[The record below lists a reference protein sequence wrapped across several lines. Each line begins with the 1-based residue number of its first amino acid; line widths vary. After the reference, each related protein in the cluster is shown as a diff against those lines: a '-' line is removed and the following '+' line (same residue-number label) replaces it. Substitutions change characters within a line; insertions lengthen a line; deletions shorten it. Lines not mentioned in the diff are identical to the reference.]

1 MLLSGIFPALTTPF
15 YPDGRVYLRK
25 VEHNVDRYSK
35 TPIAGMVVLGS
46 TGEPVMLS
54 DEERRDVLRVAA
66 EFAAP
71 EKVLIAGVGA
81 DSVSETVKMC
91 EFAASQGYDAALV
104 RTPFFYKPS
113 LKPEV
118 MLTFF
123 RTVADGSPLPVI
135 LYNVPVFT
143 GYDLPV
149 ELVVQLAE
157 HSNIIGMKES
167 GGDLT
172 KVGQMIERTKQFKR
186 TYSVTEIFTAV
197 TARMQKEEAKQAE
210 ALVSIAGSAAIAV
223 EAKPKRKLRTK
234 EVGFQIMSG
243 TAHQLLPALQAGA
256 SGAVLAL
263 ADALPT
269 ACFEV
274 LAAFKDNDIE
284 LAEEKQNRLLEPAK
298 KVHAE
303 LGLAGLKYAMDWNG
317 YYGGNPR
324 LPLLPLTAEQ
334 RTIVETVLA
343 DLRS

>member
-1 MLLSGIFPALTTPF
+1 MFLSGIFPALTTPF

-25 VEHNVDRYSK
+25 LEHNVDRYSK

-71 EKVLIAGVGA
+71 EKVLVAGVGA
-81 DSVSETVKMC
+81 ESVTETVKMC
-91 EFAASQGYDAALV
+91 EYTASIGFDAALV

-113 LKPEV
+113 MKPDV

-123 RTVADGSPLPVI
+123 RTVADRSPLPVI
-135 LYNVPVFT
+135 LYNVPAFT
-143 GYDLPV
+143 AYDLPV

-157 HSNIIGMKES
+157 HVNIIGMKES
-167 GGDLT
+167 GGDLA
-172 KVGQMIERTKQFKR
+172 KLGQMIERTKQFKR
-186 TYSVTEIFTAV
+186 NYSVTEVFSAV
-197 TARMQKEEAKQAE
+197 TTRMQREEAKEAE
-210 ALVSIAGSAAIAV
+210 SLVSIAESAAVAV
-223 EAKPKRKLRTK
+223 EAKPKHKLRTK

-274 LAAFKDNDIE
+274 LAAFKDNDIA
-284 LAEEKQNRLLEPAK
+284 LAEEKQERLLKPSQ

-334 RTIVETVLA
+334 RKVVEMVVA

>member
-1 MLLSGIFPALTTPF
+1 MFLSGIFPALTTPF

-25 VEHNVDRYSK
+25 LEHNVDRYSK

-71 EKVLIAGVGA
+71 EKVLVAGVGA
-81 DSVSETVKMC
+81 ESVTETVKMC
-91 EFAASQGYDAALV
+91 EYAASIGFDAALV

-113 LKPEV
+113 MKPEV

-123 RTVADGSPLPVI
+123 RTVADRSPLPVI
-135 LYNVPVFT
+135 LYNVPAFT
-143 GYDLPV
+143 AYDLPV

-157 HSNIIGMKES
+157 HVNIIGMKES
-167 GGDLT
+167 GGDLA
-172 KVGQMIERTKQFKR
+172 KLGQMIERTKQFKR
-186 TYSVTEIFTAV
+186 NYSVTEVFSAV
-197 TARMQKEEAKQAE
+197 TTRMHREEAKEAE
-210 ALVSIAGSAAIAV
+210 PLVSIEGSTAV
-223 EAKPKRKLRTK
+223 ATEVKPKRKLRTR
-234 EVGFQIMSG
+234 EVGFQVLSG
-243 TAHQLLPALQAGA
+243 TAHQVLPALQAGA

-274 LAAFKDNDIE
+274 LAAFKDNDIA
-284 LAEEKQNRLLEPAK
+284 LAEEKQERLLEPSQ

-334 RTIVETVLA
+334 RKVVETVLA

>member
-1 MLLSGIFPALTTPF
+1 MFLSGIFPALTTPF

-25 VEHNVDRYSK
+25 LEHNVDRYSK

-71 EKVLIAGVGA
+71 EKVLVAGVGA
-81 DSVSETVKMC
+81 ESVTETVKMC
-91 EFAASQGYDAALV
+91 EYTASIGFDAALV

-113 LKPEV
+113 MKPDV

-123 RTVADGSPLPVI
+123 RTVADRSPLPVI
-135 LYNVPVFT
+135 LYNVPAFT
-143 GYDLPV
+143 AYDLPV

-157 HSNIIGMKES
+157 HVNIIGMKES
-167 GGDLT
+167 GGDLA
-172 KVGQMIERTKQFKR
+172 KLGQMIERTKQFKR
-186 TYSVTEIFTAV
+186 NYSVTEVFSAV
-197 TARMQKEEAKQAE
+197 TTRMQREEAKEAE
-210 ALVSIAGSAAIAV
+210 SLVSIAESAAVAV

-274 LAAFKDNDIE
+274 LAAFKDNDIA
-284 LAEEKQNRLLEPAK
+284 LAEEKQERLLEPSQ

-334 RTIVETVLA
+334 RKVVEMVVA

>member
-1 MLLSGIFPALTTPF
+1 MFLSGIFPALTTPF

-25 VEHNVDRYSK
+25 LEHNVDRYSK

-71 EKVLIAGVGA
+71 EKVLVAGVGA
-81 DSVSETVKMC
+81 ESVTETVKMC
-91 EFAASQGYDAALV
+91 EYTASIGFDAALV

-113 LKPEV
+113 MKPDV

-123 RTVADGSPLPVI
+123 RTVADRSPLPVI
-135 LYNVPVFT
+135 LYNVPAFT
-143 GYDLPV
+143 AYDLPV

-157 HSNIIGMKES
+157 HVNIIGMKES
-167 GGDLT
+167 GGDLA
-172 KVGQMIERTKQFKR
+172 KLGQMIERTKQFKR
-186 TYSVTEIFTAV
+186 NYSVTEVFSAV
-197 TARMQKEEAKQAE
+197 TTRMQREEAKEAE
-210 ALVSIAGSAAIAV
+210 SLVSIAESAAVAV
-223 EAKPKRKLRTK
+223 EAKPKHKLRTK

-256 SGAVLAL
+256 SGVVLAL

-274 LAAFKDNDIE
+274 LAAFKDNDIA
-284 LAEEKQNRLLEPAK
+284 LAEEKQERLLEPSQ

-334 RTIVETVLA
+334 RKVVETVLA

>member
-1 MLLSGIFPALTTPF
+1 
-15 YPDGRVYLRK
+15 
-25 VEHNVDRYSK
+25 
-35 TPIAGMVVLGS
+35 VLGS

-71 EKVLIAGVGA
+71 EKVLVAGVGA
-81 DSVSETVKMC
+81 ESVTETVKMC
-91 EFAASQGYDAALV
+91 EYTASIGFDAALV

-113 LKPEV
+113 MKPDV

-123 RTVADGSPLPVI
+123 RTVADRSPLPVI
-135 LYNVPVFT
+135 LYNVPAFT
-143 GYDLPV
+143 AYDLPV

-157 HSNIIGMKES
+157 HVNIIGMKES
-167 GGDLT
+167 GGDLA
-172 KVGQMIERTKQFKR
+172 KLGQMIERTKQFKR
-186 TYSVTEIFTAV
+186 NYSVTEVFSAV
-197 TARMQKEEAKQAE
+197 TTRMQREEAKEAE
-210 ALVSIAGSAAIAV
+210 SLVSIAESAAVAV

-274 LAAFKDNDIE
+274 LAAFKDNDIA
-284 LAEEKQNRLLEPAK
+284 LAEEKQERLLEPSQ

-334 RTIVETVLA
+334 RKVVETVLA

>member
-1 MLLSGIFPALTTPF
+1 MFLSGIFPALTTPF

-25 VEHNVDRYSK
+25 LEHNVDRYSK

-71 EKVLIAGVGA
+71 EKVLVAGVGA
-81 DSVSETVKMC
+81 ESVTETVKMC
-91 EFAASQGYDAALV
+91 EYTASIGFDAALV

-113 LKPEV
+113 MKPDV

-123 RTVADGSPLPVI
+123 RTVADRSPLPVI
-135 LYNVPVFT
+135 LYNVPAFT
-143 GYDLPV
+143 AYDLPV

-157 HSNIIGMKES
+157 HVNIIGMKES
-167 GGDLT
+167 GGDLA
-172 KVGQMIERTKQFKR
+172 KLGQMIERTKQFKR
-186 TYSVTEIFTAV
+186 NYSVTEVFSAV
-197 TARMQKEEAKQAE
+197 TTRMQREEAKEAE
-210 ALVSIAGSAAIAV
+210 SLVSIAESAAVAV
-223 EAKPKRKLRTK
+223 EAKPKHKLRTK

-274 LAAFKDNDIE
+274 LAAFKDNDIA
-284 LAEEKQNRLLEPAK
+284 LAEEKQERLLEPSQ

-334 RTIVETVLA
+334 RKVVETVLA

>member
-1 MLLSGIFPALTTPF
+1 MFLSGIFPALTTPF

-25 VEHNVDRYSK
+25 LEHNVDRYSK

-71 EKVLIAGVGA
+71 EKVLVAGVGA
-81 DSVSETVKMC
+81 ESVTETVKMC
-91 EFAASQGYDAALV
+91 EYTASIGFDAALV

-113 LKPEV
+113 MKPDV

-123 RTVADGSPLPVI
+123 RTVADRSPLPVI
-135 LYNVPVFT
+135 LYNVPAFT
-143 GYDLPV
+143 AYDLPV

-157 HSNIIGMKES
+157 HVNIIGMKES
-167 GGDLT
+167 GGDLA
-172 KVGQMIERTKQFKR
+172 KLGQMIERTKQFKR
-186 TYSVTEIFTAV
+186 NYSVTEVFSAV
-197 TARMQKEEAKQAE
+197 TTRMQREEAKEAE
-210 ALVSIAGSAAIAV
+210 SLVSIAESAAVAV
-223 EAKPKRKLRTK
+223 EAKPKHKLRTK

-274 LAAFKDNDIE
+274 LAAFKDNDIA
-284 LAEEKQNRLLEPAK
+284 LAEEKQERLLEPSQ

-334 RTIVETVLA
+334 RKVVEMVVA

>member
-1 MLLSGIFPALTTPF
+1 
-15 YPDGRVYLRK
+15 
-25 VEHNVDRYSK
+25 
-35 TPIAGMVVLGS
+35 MVVLGS

-54 DEERRDVLRVAA
+54 DEERREVLRVAA

-71 EKVLIAGVGA
+71 EKVLVAGVGA
-81 DSVSETVKMC
+81 ESVTETVKMC
-91 EFAASQGYDAALV
+91 EYTASIGFDAALV

-113 LKPEV
+113 MKPDV

-123 RTVADGSPLPVI
+123 RTVADRSPLPVI
-135 LYNVPVFT
+135 LYNVPAFT
-143 GYDLPV
+143 AYDLPV

-157 HSNIIGMKES
+157 HVNIIGMKES
-167 GGDLT
+167 GGDLA
-172 KVGQMIERTKQFKR
+172 KLGQMIERTKQFKR
-186 TYSVTEIFTAV
+186 NYSVTEVFSAV
-197 TARMQKEEAKQAE
+197 TTRMQREEAKEAE
-210 ALVSIAGSAAIAV
+210 SLVSIAESAAVAV

-274 LAAFKDNDIE
+274 LAAFKDNDIA
-284 LAEEKQNRLLEPAK
+284 LAEEKQERLLEPSQ

-334 RTIVETVLA
+334 RKVVETVLA

>member
-1 MLLSGIFPALTTPF
+1 MFLSGIFPALTTPF

-25 VEHNVDRYSK
+25 LEHNVDRYSK

-71 EKVLIAGVGA
+71 EKVLVAGVGA
-81 DSVSETVKMC
+81 ESVTETVKMC
-91 EFAASQGYDAALV
+91 EYAASIGFDAALV

-113 LKPEV
+113 MKPEV

-123 RTVADGSPLPVI
+123 RTVADRSPLPVI

-143 GYDLPV
+143 AYDLPV
-149 ELVVQLAE
+149 DIVVHLAE

-167 GGDLT
+167 GGDLA
-172 KVGQMIERTKQFKR
+172 KLGQMIERTKQFKR
-186 TYSVTEIFTAV
+186 NYSVTEVFSAV
-197 TARMQKEEAKQAE
+197 TTRMHREEAKEAE
-210 ALVSIAGSAAIAV
+210 PLVSIEGSTAV
-223 EAKPKRKLRTK
+223 ATEVKPKRKLRTR
-234 EVGFQIMSG
+234 EVGFQVLSG
-243 TAHQLLPALQAGA
+243 TAHQVLPALQAGA

-274 LAAFKDNDIE
+274 LAAFKDNDIP
-284 LAEEKQNRLLEPAK
+284 LAEEKQQRLLEPSRR
-298 KVHAE
+298 VHAE

-317 YYGGNPR
+317 YHGGAPR

-334 RTIVETVLA
+334 RKVVETVLA

>member
-1 MLLSGIFPALTTPF
+1 MFLSGIFPALTTPF

-25 VEHNVDRYSK
+25 LEHNVDRYSK

-71 EKVLIAGVGA
+71 EKVLVAGVGA
-81 DSVSETVKMC
+81 ESVTETVKMC
-91 EFAASQGYDAALV
+91 EYTASIGFDAALV

-113 LKPEV
+113 MKPDV

-123 RTVADGSPLPVI
+123 RTVADRSPLPVI

-143 GYDLPV
+143 AYDLPV
-149 ELVVQLAE
+149 DIVVHLAE

-167 GGDLT
+167 GGDLA
-172 KVGQMIERTKQFKR
+172 KLGQMIERTKQFKR
-186 TYSVTEIFTAV
+186 NYSVTEVFSAV
-197 TARMQKEEAKQAE
+197 TTRMHREEAKEAE
-210 ALVSIAGSAAIAV
+210 PLVSIEGSTAV
-223 EAKPKRKLRTK
+223 ATEVKPKRKLRTR
-234 EVGFQIMSG
+234 EVGFQVLSG
-243 TAHQLLPALQAGA
+243 TAHQVLPALQAGA

-274 LAAFKDNDIE
+274 LAAFKDNDIA
-284 LAEEKQNRLLEPAK
+284 LAEEKQERLLEPSQ

-334 RTIVETVLA
+334 RKVVETVLA